1 MKESGGEFT
10 VNGKSL
16 ARFDFWIN
24 FCYEYVTSDVAMEI
38 FHSVLRDFFTISVC
52 RLSII
57 FCLMSRIF
65 FSGQPIGSGCFAKFL
80 MFMKLIQNEE
90 DFNGSG

>member
-38 FHSVLRDFFTISVC
+38 FHSVLRDFSPSPYVAYRSSFV
-52 RLSII
+52 
-57 FCLMSRIF
+57 
-65 FSGQPIGSGCFAKFL
+65 
-80 MFMKLIQNEE
+80 
-90 DFNGSG
+90 